1 MASACCRVQLNVKL
15 FVFDQKTQ
23 SWLERGLGLLRLND
37 RSLQSDSDSFQSRLG
52 LLTHL
57 LGSRHIFIT
66 SMSIRCRRFTVLSE
80 TLDLGS
86 TLDWSIVNLSW
97 CVKTVSMSGDTAC
110 PTTCP
115 PLNVVQHKVLFK
127 WNVECKQIGS
137 RTVDEFWMIVQNF
150 VLKSFLAI
158 FGLCGCQDRYRI
170 GPVYLLGRSQEA

>member
-86 TLDWSIVNLSW
+86 TLDWSIVNLS
-97 CVKTVSMSGDTAC
+97 
-110 PTTCP
+110 
-115 PLNVVQHKVLFK
+115 
-127 WNVECKQIGS
+127 
-137 RTVDEFWMIVQNF
+137 
-150 VLKSFLAI
+150 
-158 FGLCGCQDRYRI
+158 
-170 GPVYLLGRSQEA
+170 